1 MKTNGLAAIISVFI
15 STLGFGQVYTIKVK
29 MIQQFEHPYGM
40 SISQA
45 IEDSVFVYKNA
56 SNTDAKYVFD
66 LNKKTFVARLGD
78 GRIKRGQIVQ
88 TFNATDY
95 FVVEIDVDG
104 VGAVCKLYL
113 DNDNQPIF
121 TVEWVDGARVEG
133 FFTGEM
139 AMREDL
145 D

>member
-1 MKTNGLAAIISVFI
+1 MKTNALATIVGLFI

-29 MIQQFEHPYGM
+29 KIQRFEHPYGM

-45 IEDSVFVYKNA
+45 IENDVFVYTNA
-56 SNTDAKYVFD
+56 SNTNAKYVFD
-66 LNKKTFVARLGD
+66 LEKRTFEARLGD
-78 GRIKRGQIVQ
+78 GRNRTGRIVQ

-104 VGAVCKLYL
+104 VSAICKLYL
-113 DNDNQPIF
+113 DNDDQPIF
-121 TVEWVDGARVEG
+121 TVEWVDGDRVEG